1 MRHLNDFEA
10 ALASSG
16 DLSFVAHLRSKA
28 HCAICKSCS
37 MRVEVF
43 QQDAERV
50 RKIVPEF
57 ELPRSMDWGEI
68 EREMFANIRLGLDVS
83 EIRSD
88 FGKQR
93 ESERAISWPG
103 AVSIMTL
110 TAIVIT
116 GWFLAGPRTQQYLM
130 HAPRA
135 VAQVKSGALILQG
148 DENGVGVES
157 RGVGMILRNVSSA
170 SSRFEV
176 GLEGSVRSSVVDQ
189 DSGQVTVSQIY
200 VE

>member
-1 MRHLNDFEA
+1 MRHLNDSEA

-16 DLSFVAHLRSKA
+16 DLSFVARMRSRA
-28 HCAICKSCS
+28 HCAVCSSCR

-43 QQDAERV
+43 RQDAERV
-50 RKIVPEF
+50 RKIVPDF

-68 EREMFANIRLGLDVS
+68 EREMFANVRLGLDVS
-83 EIRSD
+83 EIRTD
-88 FGKQR
+88 FGKVP
-93 ESERAISWPG
+93 ERAISWAG
-103 AVSIMTL
+103 AVSIATL

-116 GWFLAGPRTQQYLM
+116 GWFLAGPRTQQYLL

-135 VAQVKSGALILQG
+135 VAQVKSGAMILRG
-148 DENGVGVES
+148 DENGVGLES
-157 RGVGMILRNVSSA
+157 RGVGMILRNAASP